1 MSETKS
7 ASKTSGDHAPVT
19 DASKGVRQLSAQELQ
34 VLKEWL
40 SSVPED
46 SYPSVLLSDF
56 PHILTGLQA
65 QWHAPEELHQ
75 AFQDVA
81 LNDRG
86 ARQGLPLAAM
96 TELHKLWDYYF
107 MVKNPKA
114 RKLLEPKQGI
124 NPYLISNR

>member
-7 ASKTSGDHAPVT
+7 ASETHVDHAPAT
-19 DASKGVRQLSAQELQ
+19 EAPKGVQKLSAQELQ
-34 VLKEWL
+34 ELRRWL
-40 SSVPED
+40 NSVPED
-46 SYPSVLLSDF
+46 YCPSISLSDF
-56 PHILTGLQA
+56 PHILASLQA

-81 LNDRG
+81 LDDRG

-114 RKLLEPKQGI
+114 RQLLEPKQGI
-124 NPYLISNR
+124 NPYLISSR